1 MPFPNFVDPPT
12 KETLVN
18 ARRSLEV
25 TRASVEEI
33 TSKIDAAEM
42 ALAQLVRDSRLAIS
56 ELEGQRAAL
65 EDQVS
70 KTLAYLSPIRRLPM
84 ELLREIFVWS
94 FEEHACS
101 AWVLAAVCPSWRRLA
116 LRIPLIWSKVSPF
129 YTLSSL
135 FFFFSFLLVLSCG
148 VQSKYWTLSLAFY
161 IIYNH
166 DISPA
171 ISCYFLPWWFR
182 FAPSGHISSPQ
193 LCLLHPRSPL
203 LLRNRCYIW
212 RTLVPLQI
220 RLLTTQHSSADTIRL
235 WLERSGESVPLDIE
249 IFLRVARPGSEATP
263 PCPRRVASSP
273 LLAPITPPWN
283 TSSHQ
288 QVAPQYMIPHAPPP
302 ASVANVTIVMP
313 PSPPSHQDSWSTGG
327 NTSHGHDRSPNAIS
341 RSSMHWGHIAFF
353 YLVEQMHRWERFIF
367 RFDKQFTSMG
377 ALKAINGEVFPIHKL
392 FAELS
397 DMCSY

>member
-1 MPFPNFVDPPT
+1 MRHQVILAPHSYACF
-12 KETLVN
+12 
-18 ARRSLEV
+18 
-25 TRASVEEI
+25 TRDLPCFSGTA
-33 TSKIDAAEM
+33 
-42 ALAQLVRDSRLAIS
+42 AIS
-56 ELEGQRAAL
+56 DG
-65 EDQVS
+65 
-70 KTLAYLSPIRRLPM
+70 P
-84 ELLREIFVWS
+84 
-94 FEEHACS
+94 
-101 AWVLAAVCPSWRRLA
+101 
-116 LRIPLIWSKVSPF
+116 
-129 YTLSSL
+129 
-135 FFFFSFLLVLSCG
+135 
-148 VQSKYWTLSLAFY
+148 
-161 IIYNH
+161 
-166 DISPA
+166 
-171 ISCYFLPWWFR
+171 
-182 FAPSGHISSPQ
+182 
-193 LCLLHPRSPL
+193 
-203 LLRNRCYIW
+203 
-212 RTLVPLQI
+212 LVPLQI

-377 ALKAINGEVFPIHKL
+377 ALKAINGEVLLLKII
-392 FAELS
+392 FAAVILCILTRGRASIEGI
-397 DMCSY
+397 